1 MMPAP
6 PTKADLR
13 EFVKRI
19 WPYSSV
25 QPFLADLV
33 KYGEYNVLQPPT
45 TPEHIEGYV
54 YFDVDKFWDAMTER
68 LWQQD

>member
-1 MMPAP
+1 MMPTP

-13 EFVKRI
+13 EFVKTI
-19 WPYSSV
+19 FPYSSV

-33 KYGEYNVLQPPT
+33 KYGEYTDLQSPM

-54 YFDVDKFWDAMTER
+54 YFDVDKFWDALTER
-68 LWQQD
+68 IWQHN